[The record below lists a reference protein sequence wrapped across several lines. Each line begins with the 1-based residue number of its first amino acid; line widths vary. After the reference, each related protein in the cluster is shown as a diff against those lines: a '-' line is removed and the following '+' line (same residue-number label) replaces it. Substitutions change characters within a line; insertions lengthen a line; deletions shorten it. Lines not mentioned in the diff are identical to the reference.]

1 MGSNKLDTHFD
12 TFKSRDWRWNN
23 FFAQSKF
30 RVADENLGHDGIVL
44 NPPKS
49 VTKLS
54 MVTMFT
60 FT

>member
-1 MGSNKLDTHFD
+1 MIHLNPGIGGGIT
-12 TFKSRDWRWNN
+12 R
-23 FFAQSKF
+23 FAQSKF

-54 MVTMFT
+54 MVIMFR